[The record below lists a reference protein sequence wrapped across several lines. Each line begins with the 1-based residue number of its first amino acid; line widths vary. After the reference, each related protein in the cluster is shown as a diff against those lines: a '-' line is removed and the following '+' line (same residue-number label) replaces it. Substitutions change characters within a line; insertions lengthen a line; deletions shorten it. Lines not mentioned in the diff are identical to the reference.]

1 MNIFSGGAA
10 YFVVVFKVLGRR
22 AGGEIYMVKSEL
34 IKRSPLR
41 IFENTIHGGVGKG
54 HLGVLASKKGVGKTA
69 CLTHI
74 AVDKL
79 FQERHVIHVS
89 FATTVDHII
98 NWYEDIFREIAKK
111 RNLEHAVEVHDEII
125 HNRVIMNFNQAGIS
139 IDQVVN
145 SLEALIKDG
154 NFPADAVIFDGYDV
168 TERSSDELDAIRA
181 FAERQEL
188 EIWFSVSLKEENG
201 ELFTDQGVPAV
212 LANLVDKLDVI
223 INLRH
228 EGDYIHLEV
237 AKDHEMIEN
246 RDMQLRLDPKTLLI
260 AEE

>member
-1 MNIFSGGAA
+1 
-10 YFVVVFKVLGRR
+10 VRGRR

-41 IFENTIHGGVGKG
+41 IFEKSIHGGVGKG

-79 FQERHVIHVS
+79 FQDRHVIHVS
-89 FATTVDHII
+89 FASTVDHII

-125 HNRVIMNFNQAGIS
+125 HNRVIMNFNQQGVS
-139 IDQVVN
+139 IDQIVS

-154 NFPADAVIFDGYDV
+154 HFPADAVIFDGYEV
-168 TERSSDELDAIRA
+168 SERSPSELDEIRD
-181 FAERQEL
+181 FAEKQGV
-188 EIWFSVSLKEENG
+188 EIWFSVSLTEDKG
-201 ELFTDQGVPAV
+201 PLFNAQGIPSV
-212 LANLVDKLDVI
+212 LEKIVDKIDVI
-223 INLRH
+223 VDLRH

-237 AKDHEMIEN
+237 AKNHEMVEH
-246 RDMQLRLDPKTLLI
+246 RDMQLKLDPKTLLI
-260 AEE
+260 AED

>member
-1 MNIFSGGAA
+1 
-10 YFVVVFKVLGRR
+10 
-22 AGGEIYMVKSEL
+22 MVKSEL

-41 IFENTIHGGVGKG
+41 IFEKSIHGGVGKG

-79 FQERHVIHVS
+79 FQDRHVIHVS
-89 FATTVDHII
+89 FASTVDHII

-125 HNRVIMNFNQAGIS
+125 HNRVIMNFNQQGVS
-139 IDQVVN
+139 IDQIVS

-154 NFPADAVIFDGYDV
+154 HFPADAVIFDGYEV
-168 TERSSDELDAIRA
+168 SERSPSELDEIRD
-181 FAERQEL
+181 FAEKQGV
-188 EIWFSVSLKEENG
+188 EIWFSVSLTEDKG
-201 ELFTDQGVPAV
+201 PLFNAQGIPSV
-212 LANLVDKLDVI
+212 LEKIVDKIDVI
-223 INLRH
+223 VDLRH

-237 AKDHEMIEN
+237 AKNHEMVEH
-246 RDMQLRLDPKTLLI
+246 RDMQLKLDPKTLLI
-260 AEE
+260 AED

>member
-1 MNIFSGGAA
+1 
-10 YFVVVFKVLGRR
+10 
-22 AGGEIYMVKSEL
+22 MVKSEL

-41 IFENTIHGGVGKG
+41 IFEKSIHGGVGKG

-79 FQERHVIHVS
+79 FQDRHVIHVS
-89 FATTVDHII
+89 FASTVDHII

-125 HNRVIMNFNQAGIS
+125 HNRVIMNFNQQGVS
-139 IDQVVN
+139 IDQIVS

-154 NFPADAVIFDGYDV
+154 RFPADAVIFDGYEVSD
-168 TERSSDELDAIRA
+168 RSAGELDAIRN
-181 FAERQEL
+181 FAEKQGV
-188 EIWFSVSLKEENG
+188 EIWFSVSLTGDNG
-201 ELFTDQGVPAV
+201 PLFNEQGIPSVIEKI
-212 LANLVDKLDVI
+212 VDKIDVI
-223 INLRH
+223 VDLRH

-237 AKDHEMIEN
+237 AKDHEMVEH
-246 RDMQLRLDPKTLLI
+246 RDMQLKLDPKTLLI
-260 AEE
+260 AED